1 MKYSHF
7 MMQGI
12 ALLAGAQ
19 AGADMF
25 SSDLKSRAL
34 DKWEKSKQLPRKAKK
49 SMRKDALLDYSIGES
64 AAEFSNNLF
73 NF

>member
-12 ALLAGAQ
+12 ALLAAAQ
-19 AGADMF
+19 VGADKF
-25 SSDLKSRAL
+25 STDLKSMAL

-49 SMRKDALLDYSIGES
+49 LMRKDALLDYSIGES